1 MCLHKPLLKYEIA
14 YKRLKLYMIARA
26 YSCVHVYFIL
36 KKIFEK
42 ILVERKMR
50 YISAVECGGSVFLGA
65 VVEAYQC
72 GSECAPISGVI
83 AELVFKGH

>member
-1 MCLHKPLLKYEIA
+1 MCTCIFYI
-14 YKRLKLYMIARA
+14 
-26 YSCVHVYFIL
+26 